1 MNGTIIFIFIIV
13 LLLSF
18 VKSQKALLVSFIC
31 LLWML
36 SLRTSEIPDTDTY
49 KWMYDDPFSRMDY
62 NEVGYLFLGYIFNL
76 ITNADFIVYNIFVS
90 VLCLFLW
97 FLSVRR
103 LFPAENKIG
112 ILFLIFLSFYGFF
125 YFGITIRNCLSNLL
139 IFYGISLYLTKKS
152 KLRIVLY
159 LVIVL
164 LAVFIHKSAL
174 FFFVYLLIINRKIST
189 SGCYCIFG
197 LCVLVWLF
205 SGIGISRGIIGELSH
220 ISFLDKLDGYAES
233 REASP
238 NMLSL
243 QIIMNFFISY
253 FSIRCRRFILPIF
266 KKTYDCFLKINM
278 LGLITMSLIWSIPT
292 AYRFYNMFFFYNFI
306 LIYLF
311 VFKNIRIRN
320 NTMKN
325 SILLGVSFVY
335 FAILLYSVPEM
346 LIY

>member
-1 MNGTIIFIFIIV
+1 
-13 LLLSF
+13 
-18 VKSQKALLVSFIC
+18 
-31 LLWML
+31 ML
-36 SLRTSEIPDTDTY
+36 SQE
-49 KWMYDDPFSRMDY
+49 K
-62 NEVGYLFLGYIFNL
+62 
-76 ITNADFIVYNIFVS
+76 
-90 VLCLFLW
+90 
-97 FLSVRR
+97 
-103 LFPAENKIG
+103 
-112 ILFLIFLSFYGFF
+112 
-125 YFGITIRNCLSNLL
+125 
-139 IFYGISLYLTKKS
+139 
-152 KLRIVLY
+152 
-159 LVIVL
+159 
-164 LAVFIHKSAL
+164 H
-174 FFFVYLLIINRKIST
+174 
-189 SGCYCIFG
+189 
-197 LCVLVWLF
+197 
-205 SGIGISRGIIGELSH
+205 
-220 ISFLDKLDGYAES
+220 
-233 REASP
+233 P

>member
-1 MNGTIIFIFIIV
+1 MNCNIIIV
-13 LLLSF
+13 FF
-18 VKSQKALLVSFIC
+18 VILFITLYKPKISFILGSLC

-36 SLRTSEIPDTDTY
+36 SLRTNEIPDTDVY

-62 NEVGYLFLGYIFNL
+62 NEVGYLFLGYGFKS
-76 ITNADFIVYNIFVS
+76 ITNADFIVYNLFVS
-90 VLCLFLW
+90 SLCLVLW
-97 FLSVRR
+97 YIGIKR
-103 LFPAENKIG
+103 LFPNENKIG
-112 ILFLIFLSFYGFF
+112 IPFLIFLSFYGFF
-125 YFGITIRNCLSNLL
+125 YFGITIRNCLSSLL
-139 IFYGISLYLTKKS
+139 IFYGVSLYLTKKS

-174 FFFVYLLIINRKIST
+174 FFFVYLFIINRKIST
-189 SGCYCIFG
+189 SGYYGIFG
-197 LCVLVWLF
+197 LCVFVWLF

-220 ISFLDKLDGYAES
+220 ISLLDKLDGYAES

-243 QIIMNFFISY
+243 QIIMNFFISCY
-253 FSIRCRRFILPIF
+253 SIRCRRFILPIL
-266 KKTYDCFLKINM
+266 KKTYDSFLKINM

-311 VFKNIRIRN
+311 IFKNIRIKN
-320 NTMKN
+320 NKMKN
-325 SILLGVSFVY
+325 SIFLGVSVVY
-335 FAILLYSVPEM
+335 FAILLYCFPVM